1 MQWNGLTVGLPKL
14 LETPA
19 LLEQWAVVGT
29 MAELPVG
36 KGVGELAVVVV
47 VSDVVSN
54 VGTGA
59 HVGCS
64 ANSSCC

>member
-1 MQWNGLTVGLPKL
+1 MEFSRAYDFRVDI
-14 LETPA
+14 
-19 LLEQWAVVGT
+19 VV
-29 MAELPVG
+29 
-36 KGVGELAVVVV
+36 KGVGELVVVVV